1 MDVATKEAIGNISLR
16 NNGIAQSNKHCV
28 LKFDSHQISC
38 AKKKKKGS
46 MCHYSNAK
54 GTANSK
60 TVPLKYMQE

>member
-38 AKKKKKGS
+38 AKKKKKVQ
-46 MCHYSNAK
+46 CA
-54 GTANSK
+54 TIQ
-60 TVPLKYMQE
+60 MQRALQIQRLYR